1 MNILIYI
8 LPQKME
14 LFIGKYITNYEIL
27 LLWNLYYNLDSYFRV
42 LQFNPKLIQLTLI
55 NENSINDSLKEI
67 TKEIKCEQLFNG
79 FSSDEVSYV
88 SMLKCVKIYLT
99 WSVFF
104 MIYECYELCR

>member
-55 NENSINDSLKEI
+55 NEINIDAIKEI
-67 TKEIKCEQLFNG
+67 TKEVKCEQLFKG

-88 SMLKCVKIYLT
+88 STSMLQCAKI
-99 WSVFF
+99 F
-104 MIYECYELCR
+104 